1 MMIPEWIWRLP
12 FMQRERVKIFAAAQK
27 DMEESLADD
36 IEKRA
41 EELSREKLARLLSV
55 VDDRLIVSF
64 SRDARAIY
72 IGGERVEESKL
83 ANLRAEAEAI
93 TAMEIWK
100 LIFETPKEL
109 AMRAMFLAGDS
120 IDEMKKGRSILYTLD
135 TQKRILDTFKSYT
148 PSPK

>member
-1 MMIPEWIWRLP
+1 
-12 FMQRERVKIFAAAQK
+12 MQRERVKIFAAAQK